1 MKRVL
6 GVHVVMEIA
15 MMLVLIMCLATPVEG
30 RTLTTA
36 EDSAS
41 ERVASDEGRSE
52 EVSPDGHHSSTGA
65 GTGTGAGAGGGGGG
79 VSNMFH
85 KIGSKLK
92 GSMMGGSALSSE
104 EGEWEGEGGG
114 GAPTAAQ
121 VKTDFASLMAREKK
135 KLLGEER
142 EVEVEVEGDEMG
154 ATGLELLRR
163 RFEVTTTT
171 SR

>member
-1 MKRVL
+1 
-6 GVHVVMEIA
+6 
-15 MMLVLIMCLATPVEG
+15 MLVLIMCLATPVEG

-65 GTGTGAGAGGGGGG
+65 GTGGG

-104 EGEWEGEGGG
+104 EKEWEGEGGG

-142 EVEVEVEGDEMG
+142 EVEVEGDEGASGSAGYEMG

-171 SR
+171 SK

>member
-1 MKRVL
+1 
-6 GVHVVMEIA
+6 
-15 MMLVLIMCLATPVEG
+15 MLVLIMCLATPVEG

-65 GTGTGAGAGGGGGG
+65 GTGGGAGGG

-104 EGEWEGEGGG
+104 EGEWEKEEG

-135 KLLGEER
+135 KLLGE
-142 EVEVEVEGDEMG
+142 VEVEVEGDEGASGSAGYEMG

-171 SR
+171 SIGSSG

>member
-65 GTGTGAGAGGGGGG
+65 GTGTGAGGG

-104 EGEWEGEGGG
+104 EKEG

-142 EVEVEVEGDEMG
+142 EVEVEGDEGASGSAGYEMG

-171 SR
+171 SK

>member
-1 MKRVL
+1 
-6 GVHVVMEIA
+6 
-15 MMLVLIMCLATPVEG
+15 MLVLIMCLATPVEG

-65 GTGTGAGAGGGGGG
+65 GTGGG

-92 GSMMGGSALSSE
+92 GSMMGGSDLSSE
-104 EGEWEGEGGG
+104 EEEWEKEG

-142 EVEVEVEGDEMG
+142 EVEVEGDEGASGSAGYEMG